1 MFNFI
6 CLRFPSL
13 PPVYNPDN
21 GKKLKEKLIYNPDN
35 GEKLKE
41 KLKIEKI
48 YYFLYNSKEFDDLV
62 CMEK

>member
-1 MFNFI
+1 MRDIFKI
-6 CLRFPSL
+6 CLILYACVFRHYLQFTT
-13 PPVYNPDN
+13 
-21 GKKLKEKLIYNPDN
+21 LIM
-35 GEKLKE
+35 EKLKE

>member
-21 GKKLKEKLIYNPDN
+21 GKKLK
-35 GEKLKE
+35 
-41 KLKIEKI
+41 IEKI

>member
-6 CLRFPSL
+6 CLSFPSL
-13 PPVYNPDN
+13 APV
-21 GKKLKEKLIYNPDN
+21 YNPDN